1 MNRTGQVLVG
11 CAVGCGVLL
20 LASVG
25 ACIGFVSWLK
35 RPGELLEPAR
45 LLDRST
51 LAHVEWTL
59 RIEDPGTE
67 QAFGALLEGI
77 DRSRAAVP
85 FLPEVLRR
93 WSSESDERELRQLFP
108 LTLTWSLRRGATGER
123 DHLFAA
129 SVPTMGNR
137 IRIADWFLGFAA
149 RRDGD
154 LEQIEHAG
162 EQIYRVRR
170 NGMAFFI
177 RTDGVFLTTDVDRAK
192 STVEALEQRTPGA
205 HEAGEL
211 EELLAGLPETARLRG
226 AAVNEDGACAAILGW
241 LTGRSVEDAAAA
253 DVDLSVA
260 DVDLST
266 VHALTVAGGFTPSA
280 AFEALLTVLST
291 DPRWGASHGERLAS
305 ALAERLDAEVTP
317 VDTATDPLV
326 LRISIDDPAGALSQR
341 LDRVVKR
348 PDRRARR

>member
-1 MNRTGQVLVG
+1 MNRTGQVV
-11 CAVGCGVLL
+11 VGCGVGCGILL

-67 QAFGALLEGI
+67 QAFAALLEGL
-77 DRSRAAVP
+77 DRNRAAVP
-85 FLPEVLRR
+85 FVPEVFRR

-108 LTLTWSLRRGATGER
+108 LTVTWSLRRGATGER

-137 IRIADWFLGFAA
+137 IRIIDWFLGFAA

-170 NGMAFFI
+170 SGTAFFF

-192 STVEALEQRTPGA
+192 STVEALDRRTPSA

-226 AAVNEDGACAAILGW
+226 AALNEDGACAAILGW
-241 LTGRSVEDAAAA
+241 LTGRPVE
-253 DVDLSVA
+253 

-266 VHALTVAGGFTPSA
+266 VQALTVAGGFTPSA
-280 AFEALLTVLST
+280 ALEVLLTVRST

-305 ALAERLDAEVTP
+305 ALAERLDAEVTA
-317 VDTATDPLV
+317 VDTAADPLV
-326 LRISIDDPAGALSQR
+326 LRISVDDPAGALSQR
-341 LDRVVKR
+341 LDRAIKR